1 MRKMKVSFM
10 LCLLFITCQK
20 NFNDEKFNLSRP
32 HLIFTCSK
40 STIET
45 IEKGVKYVNNKN
57 TRTDAIDFEQ
67 IIVNWVSLSY
77 VLMLYNGNL

>member
-1 MRKMKVSFM
+1 MDNSVKK
-10 LCLLFITCQK
+10 L
-20 NFNDEKFNLSRP
+20 EKILETKPIFLSIWNAETK
-32 HLIFTCSK
+32 HMFTKFTCSK